1 MVRYYR
7 FYMYL
12 ICWECFGE
20 PLTPSG
26 NITNADPK
34 SRIIISG
41 WSIGERLHDTED
53 A

>member
-12 ICWECFGE
+12 ICWECFAE
-20 PLTPSG
+20 PLTPPG
-26 NITNADPK
+26 NITNVDAK
-34 SRIIISG
+34 SPIANGG
-41 WSIGERLHDTED
+41 WSIGERLHDAED